1 MLGICSDMGASALF
15 LESFVPRVAYAGE
28 VDKETEKSVE
38 RRQDLCGWGVGGGF
52 RPDGPVSVGK

>member
-1 MLGICSDMGASALF
+1 MLGIGSNMSASTLF
-15 LESFVPRVAYAGE
+15 VESFVPRVSYAGE

-38 RRQDLCGWGVGGGF
+38 SRQDLCGWRVGGGF

>member
-1 MLGICSDMGASALF
+1 MSASALF
-15 LESFVPRVAYAGE
+15 LESFVPRIAYAGE

-52 RPDGPVSVGK
+52 RPDGLVSVGK